1 MNKLRNDSPSLRS
14 KLKYTRIKKLTLYFL
29 STHPLTSYESR
40 EPGVFSQPTLWE
52 LIISPVSSSCNVV
65 PYLPISA
72 FSQVWCPHLF
82 TNTGP
87 LHVRTAGTASLTA
100 AMASPAFILALSGSR
115 AFTFG
120 PFECWVCGPDTSKC
134 RGPNWA
140 KWVDK
145 CHRKKSHFLWSCYP

>member
-1 MNKLRNDSPSLRS
+1 MTPTYEPTS
-14 KLKYTRIKKLTLYFL
+14 KRF
-29 STHPLTSYESR
+29 PLTAIQIEIHTYQEVNPLLFVDTPTHLIR
-40 EPGVFSQPTLWE
+40 IPELGVFSQPTLWE
-52 LIISPVSSSCNVV
+52 LIISPVSSSCSVV

-82 TNTGP
+82 TNIGP
-87 LHVRTAGTASLTA
+87 LHVRTAGTAFLTA
-100 AMASPAFILALSGSR
+100 ATASPAFILALGGRR

-140 KWVDK
+140 K
-145 CHRKKSHFLWSCYP
+145 